1 MHLVDGGAHPQGE
14 CGDAGHRHHH
24 HEHRVQKAAVED
36 GVLEQLDVV
45 GQAGEAL
52 DAAQS
57 VVGKAV
63 IHTDEHGDDHEG
75 HKEDQAGQQE
85 QVGRGGLPPHQR
97 AAHTGGSAFL
107 DFFRLLSG
115 SRSRSVLSHKISP
128 SLTRICLPSPGE
140 DGRYTVPAPS
150 HSGSG
155 HRIAWNRI
163 RASAGGQPMLA
174 FA

>member
-14 CGDAGHRHHH
+14 CGNAGHRHHH

-85 QVGRGGLPPHQR
+85 PR
-97 AAHTGGSAFL
+97 
-107 DFFRLLSG
+107 
-115 SRSRSVLSHKISP
+115 
-128 SLTRICLPSPGE
+128 
-140 DGRYTVPAPS
+140 
-150 HSGSG
+150 
-155 HRIAWNRI
+155 
-163 RASAGGQPMLA
+163 
-174 FA
+174 